1 MLHRVKAAVRY
12 RYGTPDVVRVEE
24 VEAPVP
30 GPGEVLVRVHT
41 ASVNRA
47 DLDYI
52 APRPQFMRPFLGIR
66 RPRNS
71 RLGMDVAGTVEAVGE
86 GASRFSPGD
95 RVFGDLLPFGPGS
108 FAELV
113 VARERAFL
121 PIPDGIDF
129 DTAATLPHAAVLA
142 VQGLRRRNGE
152 TVKPGDRVLVDGA
165 SGNVGPFAVQLAKE
179 MGGEVTGAS
188 SAQKMDFVRGLG
200 ADHVIDYRAVD
211 FTKAPERYD
220 WIVAADSHHSILAA
234 RRALRPGGQYATL
247 GGGTRDILEAMVVG
261 PVASR
266 AGNRWAGLM
275 LWWKPFHEPDVRT
288 LTDLVLAGRLRPAI
302 DSVYPLDEVRD
313 ALIAVHE
320 GRTRGKVLIRVIP

>member
-1 MLHRVKAAVRY
+1 MLRRMKAAVRY

-24 VEAPVP
+24 IEAPVP

-52 APRPQFMRPFLGIR
+52 APRPQFLRSFLGIR
-66 RPRNS
+66 RPRNP

-86 GASRFSPGD
+86 GATRFRPGD
-95 RVFGDLLPFGPGS
+95 RVFGDLLPFAPGS

-113 VARERAFL
+113 VAKERAFL

-142 VQGLRRRNGE
+142 LQGLRRRNGE
-152 TVKPGDRVLVDGA
+152 TVKGGDRVLVDGA
-165 SGNVGPFAVQLAKE
+165 SGNVGPFAIQLAKE
-179 MGGEVTGAS
+179 MGAEVTGVS
-188 SAQKMDFVRGLG
+188 SAPKMDFVRGLG

-234 RRALRPGGQYATL
+234 RRALRPGGQYVTL
-247 GGGTRDILEAMVVG
+247 GGGTFDILEALTVG

-302 DSVYPLDEVRD
+302 DSVYPLDGVPD
-313 ALIAVHE
+313 ALLAVHE
-320 GRTRGKVLIRVIP
+320 GRTQGKVLIRVIP